1 LIEEAAGLE
10 PGSLSLE
17 EDLAAQAVALC
28 EDEEEAGTSYW
39 ESEEEEYVDEEEEET
54 CTSHASG
61 ASSGNSNNFLPKT
74 ITKVGSLNLRQA
86 PSLA

>member
-17 EDLAAQAVALC
+17 EDLAAQAAALC

-39 ESEEEEYVDEEEEET
+39 ESEEEEYADEEEAEE
-54 CTSHASG
+54 
-61 ASSGNSNNFLPKT
+61 
-74 ITKVGSLNLRQA
+74 
-86 PSLA
+86 PSLDRLELGEDREG